1 MDFNKAYNRT
11 EFLTFLRINFLPED
25 FQQEISV
32 IDNPVQ
38 FQYTQ
43 QVTRLG
49 ECDSLGLVVYEVRH
63 CSKHDARVGLT
74 KEAFRL
80 LADEFC
86 ERALVFFVP
95 KDDDSNYRFSLIEI
109 TLDQSEESSRI
120 SRRYSNPHRYSYY
133 LGKGIA
139 YYTPNKYLNEYGRVI
154 SVEDLH
160 NRFSVEVLTKAFYQE
175 LSDWYAWAIMKVRFP
190 NDLMTLEDKQKYNS
204 EAMIRL
210 ITRLIFVWF
219 LKQRHLVPD
228 EFFDEQFISSC
239 LLKSFTPNAVVDL
252 FGKADNSY
260 YYKGILQNLFF
271 AMLNSPITPEGKNTI
286 SERRFRN
293 GRGDYDNNKLMRH
306 EKLFVNPNLFV
317 ELANKYVPFLNGGLF
332 DCLDDK
338 DKGIYI
344 DAFTDR
350 EAIAKQLI
358 VPDYLFFGEDVG
370 KNIDLSEWYGDKK
383 KKKVSARGIIDILKR
398 YNFTVEENTPFDQE
412 VSLDPELLGKVF
424 ENLLA
429 AYNPETQTTA
439 RKQTGSFYT
448 PREIVQ
454 YMVDESLVAH
464 LKCTVGDNLEP
475 EYRKL
480 LQYTDEELQLSG
492 EQKRQIMQS
501 IYDCKV
507 LDPACGSGAFPM
519 GMLQQMV
526 HILGKLDPNNE
537 QWRKMMLDNAISET
551 SEAYLNATDEER
563 AEIVADIERSFNES
577 VNRPDY
583 ARKLYLI
590 ENCIYGV
597 DIQPIAIQIS
607 KLRFFISLVVDQ
619 KTNNNPVD
627 NFGIRPLPNLE
638 AKFVA
643 ANTLIG
649 LEKRETNLFDSDA
662 IREKER
668 ELKEAKHRIFGAKT
682 VKTKRK
688 YKERVAYL
696 RTEIADMLKEGGSIG
711 NNEAQQ
717 LSKWDM
723 FDQNASSP
731 FFDYEWMFGVSDGF
745 DMIIGNPP
753 YLRIQGLQNT
763 DEKFVDYL
771 RQKYK
776 SATGS
781 FDFYVCFVEAGLRFI
796 HKQGLVNYIMPVK
809 WSNASFGKGLRKL
822 VASKM
827 CANRIINFGEY
838 QVFNA
843 STYTA
848 LQWFKSNSDALA
860 YNELDKDLST
870 NVELKN
876 YLDSL
881 SENSFSHID
890 HSKLTEGPWVLTN
903 DTINLA
909 LNELN
914 KQPRRVGNVFKKI
927 FQGLATSKDDVYFLQ
942 DCNESNGFVSGYS
955 NQLNRTIR
963 IEKGLVRP
971 LLKGEDVH
979 RYDVITTNRVVIFPY
994 KMVEGKP
1001 ILYGENELK
1010 GLFPNGYSY
1019 LKECESILR
1028 NREKGR
1034 FNIDGAWFQFGRK
1047 QGISSAEEIKLVA
1060 PDISMGGNFAL
1071 DTEGQF
1077 YQTTTIY
1084 GYIKYDNVKCSYKSL
1099 LALLNSHLCWWF
1111 MQNTGNVMANGY
1123 FRYKPAYINPF
1134 PLPSDETIIAAE
1146 PIIEPLV
1153 DCLTYLYNKDNS
1165 DIYAHTSN
1173 KNLRIHFNDIL
1184 DMVVYELYFADHM
1197 KEQNIY
1203 VIERLKSSPLV
1214 DLSIKNIRERIEKT
1228 YNWFQS
1234 SNNLVRQ
1241 SLMLLDTR
1249 SKDLLYLIHL
1259 NSTTYEQD

>member
-1 MDFNKAYNRT
+1 MEFNKAYSRD
-11 EFLTFLRINFLPED
+11 EFLSFLRVNFLPED
-25 FQQEISV
+25 FRQEISNV
-32 IDNPVQ
+32 DNPVQ

-49 ECDSLGLVVYEVRH
+49 ECESLGLVVYEVRH
-63 CSKHDARVGLT
+63 SSKHDARVGLT

-139 YYTPNKYLNEYGRVI
+139 YYTPNKYLNEYGRVV
-154 SVEDLH
+154 SLEDLR

-175 LSDWYAWAIMKVRFP
+175 LSDWYAWAIMIVRFP
-190 NDLMTLEDKQKYNS
+190 NDLTTLEDNQKYNS

-228 EFFDEQFISSC
+228 EFFDEQYIASE
-239 LLKSFTPNAVVDL
+239 LIEGFTPHDIVNL
-252 FGKADNSY
+252 FGKSY
-260 YYKGILQNLFF
+260 DSKYYKGILQNLFF
-271 AMLNSPITPEGKNTI
+271 AMLNSPITPEGKDTI

-306 EKLFVNPNLFV
+306 EDLFINPDKFV

-350 EAIAKQLI
+350 KVISDQLVI
-358 VPDYLFFGEDVG
+358 PDFLFFGDEVG

-464 LKCTVGDNLEP
+464 LKRTVGEDLEP

-480 LQYTDEELQLSG
+480 IQYTDEGPTLTDD
-492 EQKRQIMQS
+492 QKRQIMQS
-501 IYDCKV
+501 LYECKV

-526 HILGKLDPNNE
+526 HILGQLDPNNE
-537 QWRKMMLDNAISET
+537 QWKDMMLNNAISET
-551 SEAYLNATDEER
+551 SDAYHNATDEER

-577 VNRPDY
+577 INRPDY

-643 ANTLIG
+643 ANTLIKI
-649 LEKRETNLFDSDA
+649 EKRDADLFTSEA
-662 IREKER
+662 ILNKEA
-668 ELKEAKHRIFGAKT
+668 EMKDAKHRIFGAKT
-682 VKTKRK
+682 VRTKRK
-688 YKERVAYL
+688 YKDRVIQL
-696 RTEIADMLKEGGSIG
+696 RDELATMLEDIG
-711 NNEAQQ
+711 AVGNLEAQQ
-717 LSKWDM
+717 LAAWDM

-731 FFDYEWMFGVSDGF
+731 FFDSEWMFDINNSF
-745 DMIIGNPP
+745 DIVIGNPP
-753 YLRIQGLQNT
+753 YGVSIKGQYRKDVVKHLGNVPDYEIYYYFIQVAEELLIDKGILSYIIPNTYLFNNFAKNYRINILKKWNVIEILDCTKFKIFESATVLNTINTWQKNNGGYKKIGYRNTSEANSFKTLISTPKLFMNKEDLLIMNQNWGLAFFLQNEVISIVNKIT
-763 DEKFVDYL
+763 EQTYKLITLYDCSQGYIPYRLSDLVETYGKELGTKIKENRLWHSSTQTKEHYIQEIYGRDIT
-771 RQKYK
+771 KYNY
-776 SATGS
+776 SATGE
-781 FDFYVCFVEAGLRFI
+781 YVKYGKHVACYVD
-796 HKQGLVNYIMPVK
+796 PVFF
-809 WSNASFGKGLRKL
+809 SSP
-822 VASKM
+822 
-827 CANRIINFGEY
+827 RIIVREITNPSIIACYIEE
-838 QVFNA
+838 
-843 STYTA
+843 TYINDPQLLPIIA
-848 LQWFKSNSDALA
+848 
-860 YNELDKDLST
+860 KD
-870 NVELKN
+870 NKK
-876 YLDSL
+876 DSL
-881 SENSFSHID
+881 YLLWAILN
-890 HSKLTEGPWVLTN
+890 SKLATFYHFNHSPKATKGAFP
-903 DTINLA
+903 
-909 LNELN
+909 
-914 KQPRRVGNVFKKI
+914 KI
-927 FQGLATSKDDVYFLQ
+927 LVQDIKD
-942 DCNESNGFVSGYS
+942 
-955 NQLNRTIR
+955 
-963 IEKGLVRP
+963 
-971 LLKGEDVH
+971 
-979 RYDVITTNRVVIFPY
+979 
-994 KMVEGKP
+994 
-1001 ILYGENELK
+1001 
-1010 GLFPNGYSY
+1010 
-1019 LKECESILR
+1019 
-1028 NREKGR
+1028 
-1034 FNIDGAWFQFGRK
+1034 
-1047 QGISSAEEIKLVA
+1047 
-1060 PDISMGGNFAL
+1060 
-1071 DTEGQF
+1071 
-1077 YQTTTIY
+1077 
-1084 GYIKYDNVKCSYKSL
+1084 
-1099 LALLNSHLCWWF
+1099 
-1111 MQNTGNVMANGY
+1111 
-1123 FRYKPAYINPF
+1123 F
-1134 PLPSDETIIAAE
+1134 PLPNVSDGQKGTITGIVNKILSLKSTDPNTDTSTLE
-1146 PIIEPLV
+1146 NEIDKKVYHLYG
-1153 DCLTYLYNKDNS
+1153 LTYDEVLIVDPETPITREEYE
-1165 DIYAHTSN
+1165 
-1173 KNLRIHFNDIL
+1173 KN
-1184 DMVVYELYFADHM
+1184 M
-1197 KEQNIY
+1197 
-1203 VIERLKSSPLV
+1203 
-1214 DLSIKNIRERIEKT
+1214 
-1228 YNWFQS
+1228 
-1234 SNNLVRQ
+1234 
-1241 SLMLLDTR
+1241 
-1249 SKDLLYLIHL
+1249 
-1259 NSTTYEQD
+1259 